1 MSILTQ
7 SASEQQER
15 RSASMTGVAPVEHE
29 HLSGAI
35 AEIEKASAL
44 LRKSEPSLEIGL
56 PSQPAGAERRAYWS
70 VWILIGTIWISAIL
84 VVASAAGAMIYLLN

>member
-1 MSILTQ
+1 VT
-7 SASEQQER
+7 
-15 RSASMTGVAPVEHE
+15 PVEHA

-56 PSQPAGAERRAYWS
+56 PRQPAGSERRAYWS

-84 VVASAAGAMIYLLN
+84 VVASAADAMIYLLN